1 MLCAAA
7 LWIGAVPDSALA
19 KSPKRP
25 VALVESLE
33 GAPKAGVEMLDYL
46 YRKQKINLGKTGT
59 IVLSYFDSCAQETIT
74 GGRVTVGRLKSKVR
88 RGKIEVARIP
98 CQGSRMIVASDAL
111 EAGASV
117 KRVKKP
123 FISADWHEIVV
134 KTSLPIFKWQPA
146 DKKDEVTVTVVYLDS
161 EPARVVWQAK
171 TSDGYLAYVAD
182 AESLQTGMPYRVTVT
197 YPGGLER
204 LAVFSIDPMLDV
216 TDDAINRIIP
226 IVR

>member
-1 MLCAAA
+1 M
-7 LWIGAVPDSALA
+7 
-19 KSPKRP
+19 
-25 VALVESLE
+25 ALVESLE
-33 GAPKAGVEMLDYL
+33 GAPKAGVEVLDYL

-74 GGRVTVGRLKSKVR
+74 GGRVTIGKLKSKVR
-88 RGKIEVARIP
+88 RGKIAVARIP

-117 KRVKKP
+117 KRVKP
-123 FISADWHEIVV
+123 FRSEDWHEIVV

-146 DKKDEVTVTVVYLDS
+146 DNRDEVTVTVVYLDS
-161 EPARVVWQAK
+161 EPSRVVWQA
-171 TSDGYLAYVAD
+171 TSSAGYLAYVAD
-182 AESLQTGMPYRVTVT
+182 AESLQTGMPYRVTIT

-204 LAVFSIDPMLDV
+204 LAVFSIDPLLDV

>member
-7 LWIGAVPDSALA
+7 LWVGAVPDSALA

-25 VALVESLE
+25 VALVESIE
-33 GAPKAGVEMLDYL
+33 DAPKAGVEILDYL

-59 IVLSYFDSCAQETIT
+59 IVLSYFDSCVQETIT
-74 GGRVTVGRLKSKVR
+74 GGKVKVGRLKSKVR
-88 RGKIEVARIP
+88 RGKIATATIP
-98 CQGSRMIVASDAL
+98 CQGSRMIVAADAL

-117 KRVKKP
+117 KRVKP
-123 FISADWHEIVV
+123 FKSEDWHEIVV

-146 DKKDEVTVTVVYLDS
+146 AKKDEVTVTVVYLDS
-161 EPARVVWQAK
+161 EPERVVWQAT